1 MKYNALMAFLLFFVV
16 FFRLSLIIPFLYL
29 AFIPAFFGIMY
40 LVRNFMITMGNGL
53 VSIDRKNLL
62 LLSIFI
68 IIFLFCMVFDSF
80 QKSQSFQSYFTVRLF
95 MLFLFSFVPAYY
107 LVNRFIKG
115 DLKLM
120 ERILVYGA
128 NISVFSLGSNSY
140 FFWYVYKSRVKKIVI
155 YFLWYV

>member
-115 DLKLM
+115 DL
-120 ERILVYGA
+120 
-128 NISVFSLGSNSY
+128 
-140 FFWYVYKSRVKKIVI
+140 
-155 YFLWYV
+155 

>member
-68 IIFLFCMVFDSF
+68 IIF
-80 QKSQSFQSYFTVRLF
+80 
-95 MLFLFSFVPAYY
+95 
-107 LVNRFIKG
+107 
-115 DLKLM
+115 
-120 ERILVYGA
+120 
-128 NISVFSLGSNSY
+128 
-140 FFWYVYKSRVKKIVI
+140 
-155 YFLWYV
+155 

>member
-68 IIFLFCMVFDSF
+68 IIFLFYMVFDSF
-80 QKSQSFQSYFTVRLF
+80 QKSQSF
-95 MLFLFSFVPAYY
+95 
-107 LVNRFIKG
+107 
-115 DLKLM
+115 
-120 ERILVYGA
+120 
-128 NISVFSLGSNSY
+128 
-140 FFWYVYKSRVKKIVI
+140 
-155 YFLWYV
+155 